1 MWTIIK
7 FEKKGY
13 SFLKSDLEKRL
24 GADCKFYVPKLLFKR
39 YKKNKLIKK
48 EFNLLGDYLFCFSE
62 KFSDKKILMTI
73 NYARGLK
80 YILQGFNQ
88 SQNEI
93 SKFIEKCKVSEDS
106 EGYISEQFYDLKIN
120 SNYKFFSG
128 PFTNSIFKII
138 QLQKNKIKILMG
150 KFKTTVNKKEFLFQ
164 PI

>member
-7 FEKKGY
+7 FERKKLT
-13 SFLKSDLEKRL
+13 FLKSDLEKKL
-24 GADCKFYVPKLLFKR
+24 GSDCKFYIPKLLFKK
-39 YKKNKLIKK
+39 YSKKKWKKK
-48 EFNLLGDYLFCFSE
+48 EFNLLGDYLFCFNE
-62 KFSDKKILMTI
+62 KFNDSKVVKSI
-73 NYARGLK
+73 NYIRGLK
-80 YILQGFNQ
+80 YVLQGFNQ

-93 SKFIEKCKVSEDS
+93 EEFIEKCKTSEDS

-150 KFKTTVNKKEFLFQ
+150 NFKTTINKKDYLFQ

>member
-7 FEKKGY
+7 FEKK
-13 SFLKSDLEKRL
+13 SLNVLKSDLEKKL
-24 GADCKFYVPKLLFKR
+24 GTNCKFYIPKLLFKK
-39 YKKNKLIKK
+39 YTKKKWKKK
-48 EFNLLGDYLFCFSE
+48 EVNLLGDYLFCFNK
-62 KFSDKKILMTI
+62 KFNDSRAIKTV

-93 SKFIEKCKVSEDS
+93 TEFIEKCRVSEDS
-106 EGYISEQFYDLKIN
+106 DGFISEQIYDLKIN

-128 PFTNSIFKII
+128 PFANSIFKII
-138 QLQKNKIKILMG
+138 KLKKNKIRILMG
-150 KFKTTVNKKEFLFQ
+150 NFETTVSKKEHSFQ

>member
-7 FEKKGY
+7 FEKKKL
-13 SFLKSDLEKRL
+13 SSLKSDLEKKL
-24 GADCKFYVPKLLFKR
+24 GKNCKYYIPKLLFKR
-39 YKKNKLIKK
+39 YIKNKWAKK
-48 EFNLLGDYLFCFSE
+48 EFNLLGDYLFCFNE
-62 KFSDKKILMTI
+62 KFNDSKVIKTI

-80 YILQGFNQ
+80 YVLQGFNQ

-93 SKFIEKCKVSEDS
+93 EEFIEKCKTSEDS

-150 KFKTTVNKKEFLFQ
+150 NFKTTINKKDFLFQ

>member
-7 FEKKGY
+7 FEKKKL
-13 SFLKSDLEKRL
+13 SSLKSDLEKKL
-24 GADCKFYVPKLLFKR
+24 GTNCKFYVPKLLFKR
-39 YKKNKLIKK
+39 YIKNKWAKK
-48 EFNLLGDYLFCFSE
+48 EFNLLGDYLFCFNE
-62 KFSDKKILMTI
+62 KFIDSKVIKTI

-80 YILQGFNQ
+80 YVLQGFNQ

-93 SKFIEKCKVSEDS
+93 EEFIEKCKTSEDS

-150 KFKTTVNKKEFLFQ
+150 NFKTTINKKDFLFQ

>member
-7 FEKKGY
+7 FEKKKL
-13 SFLKSDLEKRL
+13 SSLKADLEKKL
-24 GADCKFYVPKLLFKR
+24 GTNCKYYVPKLLFKR
-39 YKKNKLIKK
+39 YIKNKWAKK
-48 EFNLLGDYLFCFSE
+48 EFNLLGDYLFCFNE
-62 KFSDKKILMTI
+62 KFNDSKVIKTI

-80 YILQGFNQ
+80 YVLQGFNQ

-93 SKFIEKCKVSEDS
+93 EDFIEKCKTSEDT

-138 QLQKNKIKILMG
+138 QL
-150 KFKTTVNKKEFLFQ
+150 
-164 PI
+164 